1 MASSAS
7 HVTRHRLRHDQP
19 WRRKR
24 DRRRAAP
31 IGSFEGMLAVIPSL
45 PRQSLAR
52 LVQQA
57 IDRMDDLDGDPDLG
71 PDGDELDGSMGE
83 DDFHPQNADWRGY
96 AGCPVADP
104 EEDDT
109 VDRCLAG
116 DDGCAPI
123 GIHGVRY
130 WGYEREPE

>member
-1 MASSAS
+1 MASNAS

-24 DRRRAAP
+24 DRRRIVP
-31 IGSFEGMLAVIPSL
+31 VGSFESMLAVIPSL

-71 PDGDELDGSMGE
+71 P
-83 DDFHPQNADWRGY
+83 
-96 AGCPVADP
+96 
-104 EEDDT
+104 
-109 VDRCLAG
+109 
-116 DDGCAPI
+116 
-123 GIHGVRY
+123 VRMPTGKAMQDAQSRI
-130 WGYEREPE
+130 WKRITL